1 MFNQV
6 LVSSFFNFLLPF
18 NSLILIRYQR
28 VDLAFHCHRT
38 FYFVSYRIIR
48 IGSDIRVLI
57 TQFQCGKVAF
67 HIFDGLVLN
76 DSFFIFAFSFSFHS
90 QPALKH
96 CANPQNISFCQKSE
110 FRPRQKKCAAHS
122 KQDLPRRSTLLPL
135 YSLWS
140 IPLPSVV

>member
-76 DSFFIFAFSFSFHS
+76 DSFFIFAFSQWSDIDSRFAFVTVQLQLSFNS
-90 QPALKH
+90 TFLVLR
-96 CANPQNISFCQKSE
+96 SFFKLDKY
-110 FRPRQKKCAAHS
+110 FIPGAVFIFHPR
-122 KQDLPRRSTLLPL
+122 
-135 YSLWS
+135 
-140 IPLPSVV
+140 